1 MPSGHERPFPDLPVR
16 ELLAGGRTL
25 RASNI
30 LYKGTLINLFVPVS
44 AKLISV
50 AACGNQLTALGN
62 LLIIRTEMGILSLDT
77 G

>member
-1 MPSGHERPFPDLPVR
+1 MPSGHERPFPDLRVR

-30 LYKGTLINLFVPVS
+30 LHNGTLFNLFVPVS

-50 AACGNQLTALGN
+50 LNRFN
-62 LLIIRTEMGILSLDT
+62 LLTLV
-77 G
+77 